1 LSDLSDDSPKICKPY
16 LQLRAQ
22 VDPHVEP
29 HYNTYVKPYVDRSR
43 PYVDRFNKNIY
54 TPASTFT
61 KLNYGIYGAPQVA
74 RIQSFAED
82 TWSST
87 VKPRLELRREWL
99 RSQYDQKLSPHVNQ
113 VTVATEPYV
122 TRAKSEVIDIYEST
136 LVPAFTKTLPYVQ
149 SAYNRGHYITMTVI
163 LPYVHTAEQSTMAFL
178 SRRVWPQL
186 VIVYGENVEPQLMK
200 ISERLGRYK
209 DSKKLQAAVNEM
221 DTSSNTSLTA
231 KPTAATS
238 SASSAASVAVP
249 NASTPVPTQE
259 EKEADTREKIESD
272 LKTWQ
277 EKFAK
282 AADKGAEDLQE
293 RVKEITSRQIDSQA
307 HVVGKA
313 HLIRL
318 EETASKSIGNL
329 KEQIND
335 AVKGLSDEADEKDE
349 DATYEE
355 ILKDIRAAGS
365 TVREKAQA
373 VRTWKQKYDN
383 DTVSLVQAALQ
394 STYNVIDNIRDL
406 GLQEIGMRWAWM
418 EGVTYQDWSKY
429 HDLKSTF
436 DEWRNGVE
444 KVALDHT
451 GLKSAREEGEA
462 IQESGMETAEKAAK
476 ELARLKEVARWKVA
490 SRDSSDD
497 FSVAGPAKRAT
508 QQVKKVAES
517 IVDSVVDAP
526 AAISEAVY
534 GTQDT
539 VESVTSKASDIFDSV
554 VSAASTK
561 TEEIRSAI
569 IGTPAPASSIQS
581 EASKIFGG
589 VMAANVQA
597 ERQIVLEND
606 FVEDDT
612 FADKIQSMISA
623 AGEKASDLTNAVSEA
638 LIKPTATKGSVE
650 SVSSLASEQY
660 AKAMS
665 AASSVLYGTTPGAVE
680 SLSSAASDKY
690 GQAVTAYVE
699 PLFSIP
705 AFEVSAELPEL

>member
-1 LSDLSDDSPKICKPY
+1 
-16 LQLRAQ
+16 
-22 VDPHVEP
+22 
-29 HYNTYVKPYVDRSR
+29 VKPYVDQSL
-43 PYVDRFNKNIY
+43 PYVERFNKKIY

-74 RIQSFAED
+74 RIQSFTED

-99 RSQYDQKLSPHVNQ
+99 RSQYEQKLSPHINQ
-113 VTVATEPYV
+113 FNSAADPYV
-122 TRAKSEVIDIYEST
+122 TKAKGEVVDIYEST
-136 LVPAFTKTLPYVQ
+136 LVPAFTKALPYLQNAYNQGHHITMTVVLPYVQ
-149 SAYNRGHYITMTVI
+149 
-163 LPYVHTAEQSTMAFL
+163 TAEQSTMMFL
-178 SRRVWPQL
+178 NRRVWPQL

-209 DSKKLQAAVNEM
+209 DSKKLEAAVNEM
-221 DTSSNTSLTA
+221 ETPSDSSVTS
-231 KPTAATS
+231 KPTVAAS
-238 SASSAASVAVP
+238 SVSSAASVAVP
-249 NASTPVPTQE
+249 NASAPTPSQE

-313 HLIRL
+313 HLVRL
-318 EETASKSIGNL
+318 EETADTSIDNL
-329 KEQIND
+329 KEKINN

-349 DATYEE
+349 DAVYEE

-365 TVREKAQA
+365 TVRGKAQA

-383 DTVSLVQAALQ
+383 DTLSLVQAALQ

-444 KVALDHT
+444 KVALDHE

-476 ELARLKEVARWKVA
+476 ELARLKEVAQWKIA
-490 SRDSSDD
+490 SRDSSDN
-497 FSVAGPAKRAT
+497 FSIAGTAKRAT

-526 AAISEAVY
+526 SAISEAVY

-539 VESVTSKASDIFDSV
+539 VESITSKATDIFESV

-561 TEEIRSAI
+561 TEEISSAI
-569 IGTPAPASSIQS
+569 VGTPAAASSIES
-581 EASKIFGG
+581 EISKVFGG
-589 VMAANVQA
+589 AMAANVQA
-597 ERQIVLEND
+597 RQVVLEND
-606 FVEDDT
+606 FVDDDT
-612 FADKIQSMISA
+612 YGDKIQSMISA
-623 AGEKASDLTNAVSEA
+623 AGEKASDLTNAVSQA
-638 LIKPTATKGSVE
+638 LIKPTETHGSVE
-650 SVSSLASEQY
+650 SISSLASEQY

-665 AASSVLYGTTPGAVE
+665 AASSALYGTTPGAVE
-680 SLSSAASDKY
+680 GLSSAAADKY
-690 GQAVTAYVE
+690 KQAVTAYVQL
-699 PLFSIP
+699 PFPVLAS
-705 AFEVSAELPEL
+705 EVSTELPELDFLMLPD